1 MNRALMAAAVA
12 ALFGLSN
19 FAPAAAASSAAK
31 KGTPTAVSKQTTGST
46 TPMTQSVSD
55 SPNDGSQAPYESG
68 LRPRL
73 QTWRP
78 FELSLLTIKSTLM
91 KRAPRGISFT
101 MGQQAECIAVTGYPS
116 SQYPRQS
123 AAATSAPHPSS

>member
-46 TPMTQSVSD
+46 TPMTNRFLTPRMMDRKRSMNPVCDQ
-55 SPNDGSQAPYESG
+55 GFKSG
-68 LRPRL
+68 
-73 QTWRP
+73 
-78 FELSLLTIKSTLM
+78 
-91 KRAPRGISFT
+91 A
-101 MGQQAECIAVTGYPS
+101 PS
-116 SQYPRQS
+116 SCHY
-123 AAATSAPHPSS
+123 